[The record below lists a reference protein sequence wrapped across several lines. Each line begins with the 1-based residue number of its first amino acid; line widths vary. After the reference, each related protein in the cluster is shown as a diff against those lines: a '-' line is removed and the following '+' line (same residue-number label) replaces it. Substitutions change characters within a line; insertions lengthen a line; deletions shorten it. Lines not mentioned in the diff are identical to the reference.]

1 VTAET
6 ASPPTGIED
15 RHIAERRGLRGHASP
30 IPLVLLAVV
39 VGAGLFGLYGA
50 ERVHSSSTETATL
63 EVQGPYRIRN
73 GEFFEMRFHVEAHEA
88 IAEPVIGID
97 SAIWEDMTMNTL
109 VPAPSEEESADGE
122 FLFTFAPL
130 EAGDRLEVKIDLQIN
145 PDHPIRTNRGAVR
158 LLDGEEPITEVE
170 YELGVL
176 P

>member
-1 VTAET
+1 MSAET
-6 ASPPTGIED
+6 ASLPTGIEE

-30 IPLVLLAVV
+30 VALVVLGVV
-39 VGAGLFGLYGA
+39 IAAGFFGLYGA

-63 EVQGPYRIRN
+63 EVDGPYRIRN
-73 GEFFEMRFHVEAHEA
+73 GEFFEMRFHVAAHEA
-88 IAEPVIGID
+88 IAEPVIGIE

-109 VPAPSEEESADGE
+109 VPAPSDEESVDGE
-122 FLFTFAPL
+122 FRFTFGPL

-145 PDHPIRTNRGAVR
+145 PDHPIRINRGPVR
-158 LLDGEEPITEVE
+158 LLDGEELITEVG